1 MCENK
6 LMEKVDA
13 KNAIDMLV
21 VAEMYTAN
29 DLKRV
34 AKDTIKENGKHFLFH
49 CHYYYLQLWPF
60 YV

>member
-21 VAEMYTAN
+21 VAEMYKAN

-34 AKDTIKENGKHFLFH
+34 AKDIIMEKGMIISIYSYTRF
-49 CHYYYLQLWPF
+49 C
-60 YV
+60 